1 MAVFS
6 VPFPIPLVCV
16 VVCLIALTFP
26 LPLVSM
32 EPFPFLF
39 AKAAITG
46 ESVKINDL
54 LVLLL
59 AAFLCGAAFEKGST
73 FSGDMCWEA

>member
-1 MAVFS
+1 M
-6 VPFPIPLVCV
+6 

-32 EPFPFLF
+32 KPFSFLF

-46 ESVKINDL
+46 ESVKIDDL

-59 AAFLCGAAFEKGST
+59 AAFLCGAAFEKGSMHIFRGYVLGSIAGRAET
-73 FSGDMCWEA
+73 KRHR

>member
-1 MAVFS
+1 
-6 VPFPIPLVCV
+6 
-16 VVCLIALTFP
+16 
-26 LPLVSM
+26 M
-32 EPFPFLF
+32 EPFPFLL

-59 AAFLCGAAFEKGST
+59 AAFLCGAAFEKDST
-73 FSGDMCWEA
+73 FSGDMCLEAQLVEQRPRGTGKPGGATFIN